1 MHSLFL
7 MCSMLPRQMTA
18 QFAHGIC
25 VLFGRGRSLFR
36 SFLSHFVEVCVFVCA
51 CLCARVYMHMLMP
64 QIVITSIW
72 SIHFELHTKLKEDLV
87 FNLYSTFWLPLSEVQ
102 AHLLSLRLIPYAL
115 CVCVW
120 LWSSLVG
127 CCCGL
132 SSVELAKQW
141 TVLLWG
147 LFNFFCFRQSFADI
161 GTPLSQWGALYMGVD
176 CTRFALWMTQ
186 CR

>member
-72 SIHFELHTKLKEDLV
+72 SIHFELHTKLRRSCVQSL
-87 FNLYSTFWLPLSEVQ
+87 FNLLTAFIWSGSSSFIS
-102 AHLLSLRLIPYAL
+102 SLNSICSV

-161 GTPLSQWGALYMGVD
+161 GTPLSQWGALYMEVD